1 MSSPYTFRLILML
14 YTVVAPIVND
24 IPADISKTSITLT
37 LTLLVYFIL
46 ILTQQQS
53 LGSHNNVQAA
63 E

>member
-1 MSSPYTFRLILML
+1 ML

-24 IPADISKTSITLT
+24 IPANVSKTSITPT
-37 LTLLVYFIL
+37 LTLFIDFIL